1 MNGKLQF
8 VLCDDN
14 PSHNHTLAIHLRRM
28 QNMPLPFE
36 LALVTTSP
44 QEVLDFAGLSR
55 EKDMQSVYLLDLV
68 LEQESMSGLDVC
80 QEIHRRDPRGY
91 IIYVSAYAEYAMDC
105 IQSHAF
111 DFVLK
116 PYTPERLE
124 NAVRDVMREI
134 ARHEPEVTLQVTT
147 GSITRI
153 LDQKSIVYLHIER
166 EYVTAYL
173 TDTQVT
179 WRESMRQLLPR
190 LKPGWFVQIH
200 KSYAINRLHLQSYD
214 TRALEATMKNGVLLP
229 VSRRMM
235 KRLKAEEEKPQP

>member
-14 PSHNHTLAIHLRRM
+14 PSHNRTLTYHLNEM
-28 QNMPLPFE
+28 EEMPLPFE
-36 LALVTTSP
+36 LELVTTRP
-44 QEVLDFAGLSR
+44 QDVLDFAGMSR
-55 EKDMQSVYLLDLV
+55 EKGMQTVYLLDLV
-68 LEQESMSGLDVC
+68 LEQETMSRLDVC
-80 QEIHRRDPRGY
+80 QEIHRRDPKGY

-105 IQSHAF
+105 IKSHAF

-124 NAVRDVMREI
+124 NAARDVMREI
-134 ARHEPEVTLQVTT
+134 ARQEPEVMQQVTT

-153 LDQKSIVYLHIER
+153 LDHKSIVYLHIER

-179 WRESMRQLLPR
+179 WRESLKQLLPR

-200 KSYAINRLHLQSYD
+200 KSYAINRLLLQSYN
-214 TRALEATMKNGVLLP
+214 TCTLEATMSNGVMLP
-229 VSRRMM
+229 ISRRMM
-235 KRLKAEEEKPQP
+235 KRLKSVELG